1 MDYGKEVA
9 NKRGKLVDIP
19 VELVIDSKVV
29 VAVAACM
36 VVVTTHPMDFSTNRR
51 PSR

>member
-9 NKRGKLVDIP
+9 NKHGKLVDIQ

-29 VAVAACM
+29 VAACM
-36 VVVTTHPMDFSTNRR
+36 VVVITHPMDFSTNRR